1 MIADVL
7 LAQGDLTGA
16 LAIYRAALVGSERL
30 AAQDPTDAF
39 VQRNLPVVHNK
50 VGDVLQAQGGR
61 QAASLQGKFE
71 ALRRREVN
79 KRPR

>member
-1 MIADVL
+1 MIAAVL

-39 VQRNLPVVHNK
+39 VQRNLPVVHN
-50 VGDVLQAQGGR
+50 DVLQAQGGK